1 MKLTPLAESIS
12 MIIQISKIK
21 DSQMKFY
28 FLKKPKNLTL
38 SDPGETIVLLET
50 KSKEKEIFLI
60 KNLILNKTKNK
71 T

>member
-21 DSQMKFY
+21 VSQMKFY

-38 SDPGETIVLLET
+38 SDPGATIALLET